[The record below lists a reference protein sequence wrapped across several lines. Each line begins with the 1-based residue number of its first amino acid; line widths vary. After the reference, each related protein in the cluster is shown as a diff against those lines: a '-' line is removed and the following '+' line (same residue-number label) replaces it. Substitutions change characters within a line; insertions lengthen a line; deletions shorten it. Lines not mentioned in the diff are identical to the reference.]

1 MNVTKYYY
9 KQKINKDPVNRSD
22 KWLIGAVPKDRRESY
37 EIRPII
43 ESVTDKDSF
52 FEMAKTVQD
61 TYSGGSL
68 QGELYAL
75 TKLKAHIQSQIED
88 VQDRINKTPVG
99 KILNDLTQSK

>member
-1 MNVTKYYY
+1 M
-9 KQKINKDPVNRSD
+9 
-22 KWLIGAVPKDRRESY
+22 
-37 EIRPII
+37 
-43 ESVTDKDSF
+43 DKDNF

-88 VQDRINKTPVG
+88 VQDRINKHYRTKKYFNKRHG
-99 KILNDLTQSK
+99 QNQLTFFYQ

>member
-1 MNVTKYYY
+1 M
-9 KQKINKDPVNRSD
+9 
-22 KWLIGAVPKDRRESY
+22 
-37 EIRPII
+37 
-43 ESVTDKDSF
+43 DKDNF

-88 VQDRINKTPVG
+88 VQDRITRHQLVK
-99 KILNDLTQSK
+99 S

>member
-1 MNVTKYYY
+1 MKKSTQNWTL
-9 KQKINKDPVNRSD
+9 NM
-22 KWLIGAVPKDRRESY
+22 
-37 EIRPII
+37 
-43 ESVTDKDSF
+43 DKDNF